1 MLSYFVLCILSVIC
15 KCVSGIFRDRSS
27 LCARK
32 GPTTKHNKA
41 KQDFFGIIDQKALR
55 SICTP
60 GGMLRCFPQ
69 PSNQH
74 WQVPLVLLPISLS
87 PRLFTKTSKAS
98 PWWPRSKLWE
108 KWTSPISPQQVRNL
122 QCYSSYEWFT
132 PQPYSKKYE
141 AWLIFNLFSFHF
153 TFRYGL
159 ISLVQVQVPNAGN
172 P

>member
-141 AWLIFNLFSFHF
+141 A
-153 TFRYGL
+153 
-159 ISLVQVQVPNAGN
+159 
-172 P
+172 